1 MRLLLATLYVLQLG
15 ASELFIAPDGKDTN
29 VGSKSAPFATLE
41 RARDEIRALKSAG
54 RYPAEGIT
62 VTIAGGRY
70 LRDHSFVLNEKD
82 SGTAEAPIV
91 YAAATGGH
99 PRLIGGKVIPRSAFH
114 PVTDEAFLHRIV
126 SHAARR
132 HLLQVDLKALGIT
145 DYGTLQPMHAL
156 DFGSRTHYLPAPL
169 EVFINGHPASLARW
183 PNRNEAHPV
192 LGMIENAVQ
201 EMERDAKGGAV
212 QYSTLTLKN
221 VPANSW
227 GSGKDGDAPAIFPQ
241 QALSHMAE
249 WGKLD
254 DAYVVGGLIRAYAS
268 TSRRIES
275 FDAKQGTVRFSTPVR
290 VWPTYKDE
298 AKWFY
303 FSNLPEE
310 IDAPGEYYLDRQTGI
325 LTLYPPADFGPKSE
339 IVVSMLNDVLVA
351 MEGCSHVRLRGLT
364 LEASRTSGVYIERGE
379 ANIIEGCLIR
389 NTGIVGAQIGFG
401 WDTGVVG
408 EWEDAHRGE
417 TNVPAEIK
425 AAGAGKPLP
434 RLPGAFRHLL
444 CTGLE
449 RLPVRLPGATA
460 MDRQGGKNNG
470 LKNCVIRDTGLGG
483 VILGGGD
490 RKTLTPAG
498 NFVRDCDIHHN
509 DRRLHMYAEAV
520 MVDGCGNIVAGNY
533 LHHNQGGLLYFLGN
547 DHLMEFNEIAYGLT
561 GSKDGGVVETRQNPG
576 MLGNRLRH
584 NYLHDNERGSLDHNA
599 QNSTLYLDNSTHGV
613 EVFGNV
619 FRRNI
624 GRTVKPFA
632 RSAIGVTEGHLHAI
646 SNNLFI
652 DNPGVKTN
660 DGADFAKTAATF
672 RANLGMLTH
681 DVDVTKPPYSLK
693 YPEFAQ
699 LYADI
704 ITKKDATTPLFN
716 RVFNNALIGND
727 EGVGPSR
734 YPDKDYRHHNVSI
747 DTNPGFVDEA
757 AGDFTLRPD
766 SRIFREI
773 PGFAPIPFEKMQ
785 RAKALRHLS
794 Y

>member
-1 MRLLLATLYVLQLG
+1 MGAT
-15 ASELFIAPDGKDTN
+15 ELFVAPN
-29 VGSKSAPFATLE
+29 GSDANAGTKSAPFATLE
-41 RARDEIRALKSAG
+41 RARDEVRALKNTG
-54 RYPAEGIT
+54 RYPADGIT
-62 VTIAGGRY
+62 VQIAGGVY
-70 LRDHSFVLNEKD
+70 LRDHSFDLNEKD
-82 SGTAEAPIV
+82 SGTAEAPV
-91 YAAATGGH
+91 TYAAIPGER
-99 PRLIGGKVIPRSAFH
+99 PRLIGGKVIPHSAFH
-114 PVTDEAFLHRIV
+114 PLTDETFLNRVV

-132 HLLQVDLKALGIT
+132 NLLQLDLKALGIT
-145 DYGTLQPMHAL
+145 DYGALQPMHAV

-169 EVFINGHPASLARW
+169 ELFINGHPATLARW
-183 PNRNEAHPV
+183 PNRNESNPM

-212 QYSTLTLKN
+212 QYSTLTLRN

-227 GSGKDGDAPAIFPQ
+227 GSGKDGDYPAIFPQ
-241 QALSHMAE
+241 QALAHMAV
-249 WGKLD
+249 WGKLA
-254 DAYVVGGLIRAYAS
+254 DAYVVGGLVRAYAS
-268 TSRRIES
+268 TSRRIEA
-275 FDAKQGTVRFSTPVR
+275 FDATQGTIHFGTPVR

-310 IDAPGEYYLDRQTGI
+310 IDAPGEYYLDRNTGI

-351 MEGCSHVRLRGLT
+351 MEGCSHVHISGLT
-364 LEASRTSGVYIERGE
+364 LEASRTSGVYIERGDDNVLD
-379 ANIIEGCLIR
+379 ACLIR
-389 NTGIVGAQIGFG
+389 NTGIVGAQVGFG
-401 WDTGVVG
+401 WDTGIVG

-417 TNVPAEIK
+417 PSAPVEIK
-425 AAGAGKPLP
+425 AAGPGKPLP

-460 MDRQGGKNNG
+460 MDRQGGKRNG
-470 LKNCVIRDTGLGG
+470 LQNCVIRDTGLGG

-520 MVDGCGNIVAGNY
+520 MVDGCGNIVEGNY

-547 DHLMEFNEIAYGLT
+547 DHLMHFNEIAHGLT
-561 GSKDGGVVETRQNPG
+561 GSKDGGVIETRQNPG
-576 MLGNRLRH
+576 MLGNRIRH
-584 NYLHDNERGSLDHNA
+584 NYLHDNERGNSDHNA
-599 QNSTLYLDNSTHGV
+599 QNCTLYLDNSTHGV
-613 EVFGNV
+613 EVYGNV

-624 GRTVKPFA
+624 GRTFKPFS
-632 RSAIGVTEGHLHAI
+632 RSAIGVTEGHLHKI

-652 DNPGVKTN
+652 DNPGVKTD

-672 RANLGMLTH
+672 RANLGMLTQ
-681 DVDVTKPPYSLK
+681 DVDVTRPPYSVK

-704 ITKKDATTPLFN
+704 VTKKDEATPLFN
-716 RVFNNALIGND
+716 WVFNNALVGND
-727 EGVGPSR
+727 EGIDPSR
-734 YPDKDYRHHNVSI
+734 YPDKNYRHHNASI
-747 DTNPGFVDEA
+747 DTAPGFVDEA
-757 AGDFTLRPD
+757 AGDYTLRPD
-766 SRIFREI
+766 SRIFKEI
-773 PGFAPIPFEKMQ
+773 PSFEPIPFEKMQ
-785 RAKALRHLS
+785 RAKALLHLEP
-794 Y
+794 

>member
-1 MRLLLATLYVLQLG
+1 MSLFLQMG
-15 ASELFIAPDGKDTN
+15 STQLFVAPNGSDTN
-29 VGSKSAPFATLE
+29 AGTKAAPFATLE
-41 RARDEIRALKSAG
+41 RARDEVRSLKITG
-54 RYPAEGIT
+54 RYPADGIT
-62 VTIAGGRY
+62 VQIAGGAY
-70 LRDHSFVLNEKD
+70 LRDHSFDLNEKD
-82 SGTAEAPIV
+82 SGTAEAPV
-91 YAAATGGH
+91 TYAAIPGEH
-99 PRLIGGKVIPRSAFH
+99 PRLIGGKIIPHSAFH
-114 PVTDEAFLHRIV
+114 PVTDEAFLNRIV

-145 DYGTLQPMHAL
+145 DYGAPQPMHAL
-156 DFGSRTHYLPAPL
+156 DFGSHTHYLPAPL
-169 EVFINGHPASLARW
+169 ELFIDGHPATLARW
-183 PNRNEAHPV
+183 PNRNESNPM
-192 LGMIENAVQ
+192 LGMIENAIQ

-227 GSGKDGDAPAIFPQ
+227 GSGKDGDYPAIFPQ
-241 QALSHMAE
+241 QALTHMAE

-254 DAYVVGGLIRAYAS
+254 DAFVVGGLVRAYAS
-268 TSRRIES
+268 TSRRIET

-310 IDAPGEYYLDRQTGI
+310 IDAPGEYYLDRNTGV

-351 MEGCSHVRLRGLT
+351 MEGCSHVHIRGLT
-364 LEASRTSGVYIERGE
+364 LEASRTSGVYVERGE
-379 ANIIEGCLIR
+379 DNLLDACLIR
-389 NTGIVGAQIGFG
+389 NTGIVGAQVGLG

-417 TNVPAEIK
+417 TDVPAEIK
-425 AAGAGKPLP
+425 AAGPGKPLP

-460 MDRQGGKNNG
+460 MDRQGGKRNG
-470 LKNCVIRDTGLGG
+470 LQNCVIRDTGLGG

-498 NFVRDCDIHHN
+498 NFVRDCDIHHT

-520 MVDGCGNIVAGNY
+520 MVDGCGNIVEGNY

-547 DHLMEFNEIAYGLT
+547 DHLMQFNEIAYGLT

-576 MLGNRLRH
+576 MLGNQFQH
-584 NYLHDNERGSLDHNA
+584 NYLHDNERGSPDHNA
-599 QNSTLYLDNSTHGV
+599 QNCTLYLDNSTHGV
-613 EVFGNV
+613 EVYGNV

-624 GRTVKPFA
+624 GRTFKPFS
-632 RSAIGVTEGHLHAI
+632 RSAIGVTEGHLHKI

-660 DGADFAKTAATF
+660 DGADFTKTAATF
-672 RANLGMLTH
+672 RANLGMLTQ
-681 DVDVTKPPYSLK
+681 DVDVTRPPYSLK

-704 ITKKDATTPLFN
+704 VTKKDEGTPLFN
-716 RVFNNALIGND
+716 WVYNNALIGND

-734 YPDKDYRHHNVSI
+734 YPDKNYRHHNVSI
-747 DTNPGFVDEA
+747 DINPGFADEA
-757 AGDFTLRPD
+757 TGDYTLRPD
-766 SRIFREI
+766 SRIFKEI
-773 PGFAPIPFEKMQ
+773 PAFEPIPFEKMR
-785 RAKALRHLS
+785 RAKALHTLNP
-794 Y
+794 